1 MSLGLL
7 VLRVVLGI
15 IMVAHG
21 AQKLFGW
28 WGGPGLR
35 GTAGMCEHLAFRT
48 PLLMACGL
56 ALAETIGG
64 LSIAFGL
71 LTPLGALLVVLVM
84 ANAVYL
90 VHLPKGFF
98 ASNGGYEF
106 NLSIAGGVIAL
117 AATGPGRYSLD
128 RAIGWDDNL
137 SGAWW
142 APGVAGA
149 ALVLAF
155 LALAAGRRR
164 AAVSEAPA

>member
-7 VLRVVLGI
+7 VLRLALGA

-21 AQKLFGW
+21 TQKLFGW

-35 GTAGMCEHLAFRT
+35 GTSGMCEHLAFRM
-48 PLLMACGL
+48 PLIMACGL
-56 ALAETIGG
+56 ALAETGGG
-64 LSIAFGL
+64 LSIAMGL
-71 LTPLGALLVVLVM
+71 VTPLGALLVALVM

-98 ASNGGYEF
+98 AANGGYEF
-106 NLSIAGGVIAL
+106 NLSIAAGVIAL

-137 SGAWW
+137 SGTWW

-155 LALAAGRRR
+155 LILTVGRRHP
-164 AAVSEAPA
+164 AVSEAPA

>member
-7 VLRVVLGI
+7 VLRVVLGV

-21 AQKLFGW
+21 SQKLFGW
-28 WGGPGLR
+28 WGGPGLQ
-35 GTAGMCEHLAFRT
+35 GTSGMCEHLSFRA
-48 PLLMACGL
+48 PLVMSFAL
-56 ALAETIGG
+56 ALAEAGGG
-64 LSIAFGL
+64 LLIAAGL
-71 LTPLGALLVVLVM
+71 LTPVGALAVALVM

-128 RAIGWDDNL
+128 HAIGWDDNL
-137 SGAWW
+137 SGPWW
-142 APGVAGA
+142 APGVAAA

-155 LALAAGRRR
+155 FVLTVGRRR
-164 AAVSEAPA
+164 PAVGEAPA

>member
-1 MSLGLL
+1 MFLGLL
-7 VLRVVLGI
+7 ILRVVLGV

-21 AQKLFGW
+21 TQKLFGW

-35 GTAGMCEHLAFRT
+35 GTAGMCEHLAFRM
-48 PLLMACGL
+48 PLAAACGL
-56 ALAETIGG
+56 ALAETVGG
-64 LSIAFGL
+64 LSIALGL
-71 LTPLGALLVVLVM
+71 LTPLGALLVALVM

-98 ASNGGYEF
+98 ATNGGYEF

-117 AATGPGRYSLD
+117 AATGPGRFSLD

-137 SGAWW
+137 SGTWW

-149 ALVLAF
+149 ALALAF
-155 LALAAGRRR
+155 LLLTVGRRHP
-164 AAVSEAPA
+164 AVSQAPA